1 MAVAGH
7 SFGGGTSLGLVL
19 REAESRSLA
28 SCGKSA
34 AERNTSVRG
43 AILFDGWMFPL
54 KGSEGPAFDRVIP
67 PQRFDASVP
76 VLFINA
82 EMWHGS
88 EPYFMCVVISSF
100 ARSFVLCCLVVDHSC
115 GEVVWPGAG

>member
-1 MAVAGH
+1 
-7 SFGGGTSLGLVL
+7 
-19 REAESRSLA
+19 
-28 SCGKSA
+28 
-34 AERNTSVRG
+34 
-43 AILFDGWMFPL
+43 MFPL

-100 ARSFVLCCLVVDHSC
+100 ALCCLVVDHSC